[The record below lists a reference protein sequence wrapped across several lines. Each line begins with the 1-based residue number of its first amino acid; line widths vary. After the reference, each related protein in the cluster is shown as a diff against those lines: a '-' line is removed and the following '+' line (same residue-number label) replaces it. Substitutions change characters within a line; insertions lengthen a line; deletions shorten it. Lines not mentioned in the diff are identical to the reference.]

1 MSTDL
6 ISILQQNTALVQTGV
21 DEDTLAV
28 AGCSG
33 NQSKRISIKGGVFR
47 KVVGGKEVAL
57 IEDRHMDVI
66 FVKMAHDPSRMF
78 YSSGYK
84 EGEKVSPV
92 CWSSNSKTPDKEVK
106 TPQAPTCDSCKHSVK
121 GSGPNGTGT
130 ACRISWRTAVVL
142 PSDPAGD
149 VLQLVIPGKSC
160 WGEGDA
166 NRRPFQPYIRNLKDL
181 NISKDVLVTKMSFD
195 TRSEA
200 PRLLFSMHA
209 PVPPELRDSIVKQS
223 QSLAAEQA
231 VKLTVYQA
239 PENLLD
245 DGAPSAPAIAP
256 TVVASTTTA
265 PPVQATPQPTPV
277 VQPVVQ
283 GDVIVEEPV
292 LRPSETPAQP
302 QVKDVSSIL
311 SKWGAKS

>member
-28 AGCSG
+28 AGGSG

-47 KVVGGKEVAL
+47 KIVGGKEVAL
-57 IEDRHMDVI
+57 IEDRHMEVI
-66 FVKMAHDPSRMF
+66 FVKMAHDPQRMF

-160 WGEGDA
+160 WGEGDT

-209 PVPPELRDSIVKQS
+209 PVPPELRDAIVKQS
-223 QSLAAEQA
+223 QSPAAEQA

-265 PPVQATPQPTPV
+265 PPIQAAPAPV
-277 VQPVVQ
+277 AQPVVQ
-283 GDVIVEEPV
+283 GDVVTEEPV
-292 LRPSETPAQP
+292 LRPSETSNSSFKVA
-302 QVKDVSSIL
+302 DVSSIL

>member
-28 AGCSG
+28 AGGGG

-47 KVVGGKEVAL
+47 KIVGGKEVAL
-57 IEDRHMDVI
+57 IEDRHMEVI
-66 FVKMAHDPSRMF
+66 FVKMAHDPQRMF

-149 VLQLVIPGKSC
+149 VLQLVIPSKSC
-160 WGEGDA
+160 WGEGDT

-209 PVPPELRDSIVKQS
+209 PVPPELRDAIVKQS
-223 QSLAAEQA
+223 QSPAAEQA

-265 PPVQATPQPTPV
+265 PPIQAAPAPV
-277 VQPVVQ
+277 AQPVVQ
-283 GDVIVEEPV
+283 GDVVIEEPV

>member
-1 MSTDL
+1 
-6 ISILQQNTALVQTGV
+6 
-21 DEDTLAV
+21 
-28 AGCSG
+28 
-33 NQSKRISIKGGVFR
+33 
-47 KVVGGKEVAL
+47 
-57 IEDRHMDVI
+57 MDVI

-160 WGEGDA
+160 WGDGDA

-209 PVPPELRDSIVKQS
+209 PVPTELRDAIVKQS
-223 QSLAAEQA
+223 QSPAAEQA

-265 PPVQATPQPTPV
+265 PPVQTAPQPTPV
-277 VQPVVQ
+277 AQPVVQ
-283 GDVIVEEPV
+283 GDVVIEEPV
-292 LRPSETPAQP
+292 LRPSEAPAQP

>member
-28 AGCSG
+28 AGGSG

-47 KVVGGKEVAL
+47 KIVGGKEVAL

-66 FVKMAHDPSRMF
+66 FVKMAHDPQRMF

-160 WGEGDA
+160 WGEGDT

-209 PVPPELRDSIVKQS
+209 PVPPELRDAIVKQS
-223 QSLAAEQA
+223 QSPAAEQA

-245 DGAPSAPAIAP
+245 DGAPSALAIAP

-265 PPVQATPQPTPV
+265 PPIQAAPAPV
-277 VQPVVQ
+277 AQPVVQ
-283 GDVIVEEPV
+283 GDVIIEEPV

>member
-28 AGCSG
+28 AGGGG

-47 KVVGGKEVAL
+47 KIVGGKEVAL
-57 IEDRHMDVI
+57 IEDRHMEVI
-66 FVKMAHDPSRMF
+66 FVKMAHDPQRMF

-160 WGEGDA
+160 WGEGDT

-209 PVPPELRDSIVKQS
+209 PVPPELRDAIVKQS
-223 QSLAAEQA
+223 QSPAAEQA

-265 PPVQATPQPTPV
+265 PPIQAAPAPV
-277 VQPVVQ
+277 AQPVVQ
-283 GDVIVEEPV
+283 GDVIIEEPV

>member
-6 ISILQQNTALVQTGV
+6 ISILQQNSALVQTGV

-28 AGCSG
+28 AGGSG

-47 KVVGGKEVAL
+47 KIVGGKEVAL
-57 IEDRHMDVI
+57 IEDRHMEVI
-66 FVKMAHDPSRMF
+66 FVKMAHDPQRMF

-142 PSDPAGD
+142 PSDPD
-149 VLQLVIPGKSC
+149 T
-160 WGEGDA
+160 

-209 PVPPELRDSIVKQS
+209 PVPPELRETIVKQS

-239 PENLLD
+239 PENLLEGD
-245 DGAPSAPAIAP
+245 APAAPAIAP
-256 TVVASTTTA
+256 TIVASTTTA
-265 PPVQATPQPTPV
+265 PPIQAAPQPTPV

-292 LRPSETPAQP
+292 LRPSETPPQP

>member
-6 ISILQQNTALVQTGV
+6 ISILQQNAALVQTGV

-28 AGCSG
+28 AGGSG

-47 KVVGGKEVAL
+47 KIVGGKEVAL
-57 IEDRHMDVI
+57 IEDRHMEVI
-66 FVKMAHDPSRMF
+66 FVKMAHDPQRMF

-92 CWSSNSKTPDKEVK
+92 CWSSNAKTPDKEVK

-160 WGEGDA
+160 WGEK
-166 NRRPFQPYIRNLKDL
+166 RRPFQPYIRNLKDL
-181 NISKDVLVTKMSFD
+181 NISKDVLVTRMSFD
-195 TRSEA
+195 TKSEA

-209 PVPPELRDSIVKQS
+209 AVPPELRETIVKQS
-223 QSLAAEQA
+223 QSPAAEQA

-239 PENLLD
+239 PENLLE
-245 DGAPSAPAIAP
+245 GEAPAAPTVTP
-256 TVVASTTTA
+256 TVVASTDTA
-265 PPVQATPQPTPV
+265 PPVQAAPQPT
-277 VQPVVQ
+277 VQ
-283 GDVIVEEPV
+283 GDVVVEEPV
-292 LRPSETPAQP
+292 KRPSETPAQP

>member
-28 AGCSG
+28 AGGSG
-33 NQSKRISIKGGVFR
+33 NQSKRISIKGGVFL
-47 KVVGGKEVAL
+47 KIVGGKEVAL

-66 FVKMAHDPSRMF
+66 FVKMAHDPQRMF

-92 CWSSNSKTPDKEVK
+92 CWSSNSRTPDKDVK

-142 PSDPAGD
+142 PSDPGGD

-160 WGEGDA
+160 WGEGDEK
-166 NRRPFQPYIRNLKDL
+166 RRPFQPYIRNLKDL

-200 PRLLFSMHA
+200 PRLLFSMQA
-209 PVPPELRDSIVKQS
+209 AVPPELRDTIVRQS
-223 QSLAAEQA
+223 QSPAAEQA

-245 DGAPSAPAIAP
+245 DVAPSAPAIAP

-265 PPVQATPQPTPV
+265 PPVQAAPQPTPA

-283 GDVIVEEPV
+283 GDVVVEEPV
-292 LRPSETPAQP
+292 LRPSETQAQP